1 MMGETMRWLTALG
14 CGVAL
19 ALTVVEAPAQE
30 TPPAVRS
37 PKAPLKPGQY
47 KWAPDRSPSGPVVV
61 VVDLPDQ
68 MAYVYRDGIRIGVT
82 TVSTGRPGHVTPT
95 GVFTILQKQ
104 PMHHS
109 TLYNDAPMPYMER
122 LTWSGVCLHAGG
134 LPGYPSSHGCVH
146 LPLEFSKLL
155 YGITADSTTVVIADS
170 RTAPQDVLHPGLLL
184 PEDTPGTGEGTPMA
198 EAPGAKFT
206 WQPMRATEGPVA
218 MLISSPDQRIYVYRN
233 GEQIGE
239 SSIKISDPGTPLAPA
254 VYTMLQPPPGAPSPS
269 ATGLRAQRWLR
280 VDLQG
285 GTQQTDFSQRVRLPK
300 QFAAELNAIL
310 QPGTTLMVTDRPAT
324 NETRSARGF
333 LVMATEEPS
342 PPPAASD
349 KN

>member
-170 RTAPQDVLHPGLLL
+170 ARHRRTCCTPDRSCRIR
-184 PEDTPGTGEGTPMA
+184 PE
-198 EAPGAKFT
+198 
-206 WQPMRATEGPVA
+206 RARGRPWRRHRGR
-218 MLISSPDQRIYVYRN
+218 SSPGSRCVQRK
-233 GEQIGE
+233 G
-239 SSIKISDPGTPLAPA
+239 
-254 VYTMLQPPPGAPSPS
+254 
-269 ATGLRAQRWLR
+269 
-280 VDLQG
+280 
-285 GTQQTDFSQRVRLPK
+285 
-300 QFAAELNAIL
+300 
-310 QPGTTLMVTDRPAT
+310 
-324 NETRSARGF
+324 RSRC
-333 LVMATEEPS
+333 
-342 PPPAASD
+342 
-349 KN
+349 